1 MRIDSTHW
9 PWLIGTLTALS
20 ILTAS
25 FIVYAA
31 LSHGHARG
39 GSLPGLAYGAA
50 GYGLMLYAALLGLRK
65 KVPVWRIGKAQTW
78 MRGHLWLGFLSLP
91 LILFHCAF
99 TWKGPLASLLMILL
113 FITVGSGLI
122 GAALQHYIPKLMTRS
137 VPMETIFEEIPHVRR
152 QLCAEAD
159 ELAAGIT
166 SSGINEGSFQV
177 EIDPDAR
184 AHFASVY
191 ARSIR
196 PGLASGQEKHV
207 KPDPERLRSVF
218 DSLRRL
224 LPETAH
230 PILAD
235 IEHICEEERQL
246 QRQRRIY
253 FWLHGW
259 LLVHVPLS
267 IALLVLGAV
276 HAVMALPY

>member
-1 MRIDSTHW
+1 
-9 PWLIGTLTALS
+9 
-20 ILTAS
+20 
-25 FIVYAA
+25 
-31 LSHGHARG
+31 
-39 GSLPGLAYGAA
+39 
-50 GYGLMLYAALLGLRK
+50 
-65 KVPVWRIGKAQTW
+65 
-78 MRGHLWLGFLSLP
+78 
-91 LILFHCAF
+91 
-99 TWKGPLASLLMILL
+99 
-113 FITVGSGLI
+113 
-122 GAALQHYIPKLMTRS
+122 MTRS

-166 SSGINEGSFQV
+166 SIGINEGTLQI

-191 ARSIR
+191 ARAIR

-207 KPDPERLRSVF
+207 KADPERLRGAF

-235 IEHICEEERQL
+235 IENICEEERQL

-259 LLVHVPLS
+259 LLIHVPIS
-267 IALLVLGAV
+267 IALLVLGAI